1 MIFNKGRACKIP
13 SMYLAMRPMSY
24 FTSSVAQVS
33 SVARSQNKAA
43 STASSMNVMK
53 FMNLQ
58 QTSSLIHVPLRS
70 FARKSTK
77 QLKKEEEEQE
87 KEEKRQKFQD
97 VDLDD
102 LYKGWRENF
111 EECVDDLQEALK
123 ELKKYRASPNMFDD
137 VQVQAYGGK
146 HDLSELGQTIV
157 RGENNLLVSVY
168 DDTVKEAVMKAIMI
182 YDPELECS
190 VEGKY
195 ISVKMAKTRAEN
207 REKIVEEAKSKHT
220 DYKSELGKE
229 RTKGLETLK
238 ELEKILPMEDIDI
251 FREKLEDSFKEYQ
264 KKGQEVIDKKIE
276 DIRRK

>member
-13 SMYLAMRPMSY
+13 SVYLSARAM
-24 FTSSVAQVS
+24 SSVTPVLGHIPCVLKPQVKTVS
-33 SVARSQNKAA
+33 ST
-43 STASSMNVMK
+43 STVNFLK
-53 FMNLQ
+53 FLNLR
-58 QTSSLIHVPLRS
+58 QTSSLTYVSLRS
-70 FARKSTK
+70 FGRKSTK

-102 LYKGWRENF
+102 LYKEWRENF
-111 EECVDDLQEALK
+111 DQCVDDLQDALK
-123 ELKKYRASPNMFDD
+123 ELKKYRASPNMFDE
-137 VQVQAYGGK
+137 VQVQAYGSK

-207 REKIVEEAKSKHT
+207 REKIVEEAKSKHA
-220 DYKSELGKE
+220 DYKSELGRE
-229 RTKGLETLK
+229 RAKGLETLK

-251 FREKLEDSFKEYQ
+251 FREKLEDSFKDYQ
-264 KKGQEVIDKKIE
+264 KKGQEVLDKKIE